1 MEWLLIIGV
10 ITAMYMAFNIAAN
23 DIGNSMGTVVGSGA
37 LTMRKALLIGA
48 LFEFLGAIFLGS
60 SVIKTIGSGI
70 IPLEFMTGLGA
81 FIITMSAGIWITIT
95 LIKKI
100 PISGSD
106 AIVSSVL
113 GYGIV
118 YAGINHLQWTT
129 VGYIMASWVISPLIG
144 LASGFLV
151 YYFLKLGY
159 LNNVKNNIGAKDR
172 AEKIFSYFQIG
183 SSSFAALGVGA
194 IDIAAATGVLYVTVG
209 STIGFSIKLLGALA
223 LVLGILI
230 AGNRIT
236 DTIGR
241 RITELVPTRGFSAQI
256 SAGSITILFCFTW
269 NPNITYTNSC
279 WFSNRC
285 WYGKRYINSAIGCY
299 KTYCIN
305 MDNYNSS
312 MYWDICIVILNNKC
326 NYLVKYFE
334 N

>member
-1 MEWLLIIGV
+1 MQWLLIIGV

-37 LTMRKALLIGA
+37 LTMRKALILGA

-60 SVIKTIGSGI
+60 TVIKTVGSGI
-70 IPLEFMTGLGA
+70 VPLEFMTGLGA
-81 FIITMSAGIWITIT
+81 FIITLSAGIWITIT

-113 GYGIV
+113 GYGLV
-118 YAGINHLQWTT
+118 YAGIHNLNWTT

-151 YYFLKLGY
+151 YYLLKKGL
-159 LNNVKNNIGAKDR
+159 LNRLKSNIGAKDR
-172 AEKIFSYFQIG
+172 AEKVFSYFQIG

-194 IDIAAATGVLYVTVG
+194 IDIAAATAVLYVTVG
-209 STIGFSIKLLGALA
+209 PTIGFSIKLLGAIA
-223 LVLGILI
+223 LVFGILI

-236 DTIGR
+236 NTIGR

-256 SAGSITILFCFTW
+256 SAGSITLLFASIGLPISPTQTLVGSVIGVGIARSTATVKLDVIKHIATTW
-269 NPNITYTNSC
+269 VVTIPACIAISASLYFIINALITNL
-279 WFSNRC
+279 
-285 WYGKRYINSAIGCY
+285 I
-299 KTYCIN
+299 
-305 MDNYNSS
+305 
-312 MYWDICIVILNNKC
+312 
-326 NYLVKYFE
+326 
-334 N
+334 

>member
-1 MEWLLIIGV
+1 MQWLLIIGV

-37 LTMRKALLIGA
+37 LTMRKALIVGA

-60 SVIKTIGSGI
+60 SVIKTVGSGI
-70 IPLEFMTGLGA
+70 VPLEFMTGLGA
-81 FIITMSAGIWITIT
+81 FIITLSAGIWITIT
-95 LIKKI
+95 LIQKI

-118 YAGINHLQWTT
+118 YAGFHNLNWIT

-151 YYFLKLGY
+151 YYLLKMGL
-159 LNNVKNNIGAKDR
+159 LKRIKNNIGAKDR
-172 AEKIFSYFQIG
+172 AEKVFSYFQIG

-194 IDIAAATGVLYVTVG
+194 IDIAAATAVLYVTVG
-209 STIGFSIKLLGALA
+209 SSVGFSIKFLGAIA
-223 LVLGILI
+223 LVFGILI

-236 DTIGR
+236 NTIGR

-256 SAGSITILFCFTW
+256 SAGSITLLFASIGLPISPTQTLVGSVIGVGMARGTDTVKLDVIKHIATTW
-269 NPNITYTNSC
+269 IVTIPACITISASLYLIINA
-279 WFSNRC
+279 FISNL
-285 WYGKRYINSAIGCY
+285 I
-299 KTYCIN
+299 
-305 MDNYNSS
+305 
-312 MYWDICIVILNNKC
+312 
-326 NYLVKYFE
+326 
-334 N
+334 

>member
-37 LTMRKALLIGA
+37 LTMHKALLIGA
-48 LFEFLGAIFLGS
+48 LFEFIGALFLGS
-60 SVIKTIGSGI
+60 SVIKTVGSGI
-70 IPLEFMTGLGA
+70 VPLGFMTGLGA

-118 YAGINHLQWTT
+118 YAGINNIKWTT
-129 VGYIMASWVISPLIG
+129 VGYIMASWVISPLFG

-151 YYFLKLGY
+151 YYFLKSGY
-159 LNNVKNNIGAKDR
+159 LNKITNNIGIKDR
-172 AEKIFSYFQIG
+172 TEKIFSYFQIG

-194 IDIAAATGVLYVTVG
+194 IDIAAATAVLYVTVG
-209 STIGFSIKLLGALA
+209 STIGFSIKLLGAFGLI
-223 LVLGILI
+223 LGILI

-256 SAGSITILFCFTW
+256 SAGTITILFASLGIPISPTQTLVGSVIGVGMARGTSTVKLDVIKHIASTW
-269 NPNITYTNSC
+269 IITIPACIGISALLYLI
-279 WFSNRC
+279 
-285 WYGKRYINSAIGCY
+285 INALI
-299 KTYCIN
+299 
-305 MDNYNSS
+305 
-312 MYWDICIVILNNKC
+312 
-326 NYLVKYFE
+326 
-334 N
+334 

>member
-1 MEWLLIIGV
+1 MIIGV

-37 LTMRKALLIGA
+37 LTMRKSLLIGA
-48 LFEFLGAIFLGS
+48 LFEFLGAIFFGS
-60 SVIKTIGSGI
+60 SVIKTVGSGI
-70 IPLEFMTGLGA
+70 VPLEFMTGLGA

-118 YAGINHLQWTT
+118 YAGINHLEWTT
-129 VGYIMASWVISPLIG
+129 VEYIMASWVISPLIG
-144 LASGFLV
+144 LASGFLL

-209 STIGFSIKLLGALA
+209 STIGFSIKLLSAIA

-256 SAGSITILFCFTW
+256 SAGTITILFASLGIPISPTQTLVGSVIGVGMARGTSTVKLDVIKHIASTW
-269 NPNITYTNSC
+269 IITIPACIGTVSYTHL
-279 WFSNRC
+279 
-285 WYGKRYINSAIGCY
+285 
-299 KTYCIN
+299 TLPTT
-305 MDNYNSS
+305 
-312 MYWDICIVILNNKC
+312 IL
-326 NYLVKYFE
+326 V
-334 N
+334 

>member
-60 SVIKTIGSGI
+60 SVIKTVGSGI
-70 IPLEFMTGLGA
+70 VPLEFMTGLGA

-118 YAGINHLQWTT
+118 YAGINHLEWTT
-129 VGYIMASWVISPLIG
+129 IGYIMASWVISPLIG

-151 YYFLKLGY
+151 YYFLKLGF
-159 LNNVKNNIGAKDR
+159 LNKVKNNIGAKDR

-209 STIGFSIKLLGALA
+209 STIGFSIKLLGAFA

-256 SAGSITILFCFTW
+256 SAGSITILFASLGIPISPTQTLVGSVIGVGMARGTSTVKLDVIKHIASTW
-269 NPNITYTNSC
+269 IITIPACIGISASLYLI
-279 WFSNRC
+279 
-285 WYGKRYINSAIGCY
+285 INAI
-299 KTYCIN
+299 I
-305 MDNYNSS
+305 
-312 MYWDICIVILNNKC
+312 
-326 NYLVKYFE
+326 
-334 N
+334 